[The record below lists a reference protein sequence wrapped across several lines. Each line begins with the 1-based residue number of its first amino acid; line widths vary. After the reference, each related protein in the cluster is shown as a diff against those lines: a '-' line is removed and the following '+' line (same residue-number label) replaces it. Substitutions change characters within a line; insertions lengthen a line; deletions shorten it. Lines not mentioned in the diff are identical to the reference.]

1 MAYPMGSFN
10 GVPVPRDGARI
21 DFANDKFVVPDN
33 PIIPYIEGDGTG
45 RDIWKAARRVFDA
58 AADKAFEGKR
68 RVVWYEVFAGE
79 KAFKQFGEWLPEGT
93 LEAIKE
99 FRIAIK
105 GPLTTPVGGGIRSLN
120 VALRQLLNLYACWRP
135 VKYIPGVPSPVRY
148 PERMNIIIFRENTED
163 VYAGIEWPEGS
174 QKAKFVIDFVNTLL
188 REDGGKKQIRVDS
201 GVGIKPISITGTKQ
215 LARRGIRYALEHGL
229 KTVTLV
235 HKGNI
240 MKFTEGSFRDWGY
253 EVAKQEFRQ
262 HIVTERERWVLEGKD
277 KDPTASVEALAAQLE
292 PGLEM
297 ATESFKQQIYK
308 EVKDCLESIYAT
320 HGQGQWKNKTLVND
334 RIADSMLQQILT
346 RADEYQL
353 VCTPNLNGDYLSDA
367 CAAQIG
373 GLGLAPGANIG
384 DGFGVFEATHG
395 TAPKYADKDVINP
408 GAVIRSG
415 ALMFEFI
422 GWPEAGKL
430 IEDALAATIAQRRVT
445 YDLERL
451 MTMDGITGVQKLST
465 SAFASAIIEN
475 VTTAG
480 GR

>member
-1 MAYPMGSFN
+1 MSAFN
-10 GVPVPRDGARI
+10 GVPVPQDGARI
-21 DFANDKFVVPDN
+21 DFVDEKLVVPDN

-45 RDIWKAARRVFDA
+45 RDIWKASRRVFDA
-58 AADKAFEGKR
+58 AVEKAFGGKR
-68 RVVWYEVFAGE
+68 RIAWYEVFAGE
-79 KAFKQFGEWLPEGT
+79 KAFKQFGEWLPQGT

-135 VKYIPGVPSPVRY
+135 VKYIPGVPSPVRF
-148 PERMNIIIFRENTED
+148 PERMNIVIFRENTED
-163 VYAGIEWPEGS
+163 VYAGIEWREGS
-174 QKAKFVIDFVNTLL
+174 EQAKFVIDFLNTLL
-188 REDGGKKQIRVDS
+188 HNSGAKKQIRADS
-201 GVGIKPISITGTKQ
+201 GVGIKPISIAGTQ
-215 LARRGIRYALEHGL
+215 RLVRRGIRYALEHGL

-240 MKFTEGSFRDWGY
+240 MKFTEGAFRDWGY
-253 EVAKQEFRQ
+253 ELAKQEFRS
-262 HIVTERERWVLEGKD
+262 HIVTERERLVLEGKD
-277 KDPTASVEALAAQLE
+277 KNPHASAEALAALVE

-297 ATESFKQQIYK
+297 APENFKEQISR
-308 EVKDCLESIYAT
+308 EVKDCLDSIFAT
-320 HGQGQWKNKTLVND
+320 HGQGQWKNKVLVND

-346 RADEYQL
+346 RADEYQM

-415 ALMFEFI
+415 ALMFEFM
-422 GWPEAGKL
+422 GWPEVGKL
-430 IEDALAATIAQRRVT
+430 IEDALAATIAQRSVT

-451 MTMDGITGVQKLST
+451 MAMDGVTGVQKLST

-475 VTTAG
+475 VQ
-480 GR
+480 RF